1 MRPVSL
7 ASLTDVRSLFCTNF
21 NWLNKR
27 SFDATVTGIVSINL
41 MIQLAN
47 ERDNL
52 LAALTSITLL

>member
-1 MRPVSL
+1 MRLVSL
-7 ASLTDVRSLFCTNF
+7 ASLTDVRSLFFTNF

-27 SFDATVTGIVSINL
+27 SFDATVTGTVSINL